1 MLSTSA
7 RLLRLASLLQSQR
20 HWPGAA
26 LAQELDVDARTVR
39 RDVDRLRELGYPVE
53 ASSGVGGGYALGR
66 GAALPPLVL
75 DDDEAVALAIALRAA
90 SASVGGIEA
99 TSLRLLG
106 KLDHLLPTR
115 LRRRATALH
124 AVTMSVRAGLPLV
137 DASVLSHLAT
147 ACRDCRSLHFAYRN
161 HAGEPSKREVQPQRL
176 ANYGRRW
183 YLIAWDTA
191 RSDWRSFRVDR
202 IEGSPM
208 VGAPFAAQPVPPD
221 VATRLE
227 RGIAYAPFQYRITLR
242 LQGSV
247 AELQSAL
254 PIWCGVL
261 EPDTDTHSLLRM
273 GADSPEGLLA
283 QVLMIGRDVQLVE
296 GEAVLPE
303 LRSVLERMEAVF
315 APGDTARPRAARKGQ
330 GLKRGK

>member
-7 RLLRLASLLQSQR
+7 RLLRLASLLQSRR

-26 LAQELDVDARTVR
+26 LAEALGVDARTVR

-99 TSLRLLG
+99 TSLQLMG
-106 KLDHLLPTR
+106 KLDQLMPTR

-124 AVTMSVRAGLPLV
+124 AVTLSLRSGLPLV
-137 DASVLSHLAT
+137 DAGLLSDLAT
-147 ACRDCRSLHFAYRN
+147 ACRDCRSLRFGYRS
-161 HAGEPSKREVQPQRL
+161 HAGDTSQRHVQPLRL

-183 YLIAWDTA
+183 YLIAWDTD

-202 IEGSPM
+202 LD
-208 VGAPFAAQPVPPD
+208 GAPIPGAGFTPRPVPPD
-221 VATRLE
+221 VAARLE
-227 RGIAYAPFQYRITLR
+227 SGIALAPFASRITLR
-242 LQGSV
+242 LEGSV
-247 AELQSAL
+247 HELQAVL
-254 PIWCGVL
+254 PAWCGVL
-261 EPDTDTHSLLRM
+261 EPETATHSLLRM
-273 GADSPEGLLA
+273 GADSAEGLLA
-283 QVLMIGRDVQLVE
+283 QMLMIGRDITLVE
-296 GEAVLPE
+296 GEAMLPE
-303 LRSVLERMEAVF
+303 LRAVLARMTLLF
-315 APGDTARPRAARKGQ
+315 APPAR
-330 GLKRGK
+330 